1 MEGGRVVM
9 SSSVDNRVVQM
20 EFDNASFER
29 GVAQTMR
36 SLEKLDASLNFEKTG
51 AGLSKLT
58 SALDTVTFGG
68 FSTTLDGLKEK
79 ATEVFSGI
87 TNAATNVAKVVTLT
101 GVGLL
106 GAAVTAATVG
116 GTKRAANIEQARFQI
131 QGLGMDYEALSDDIS
146 YAVNGTAFGFDE
158 AAKAAAQFGASGVQ
172 AGDDMKMALRGISGV
187 AAMTNSSYD
196 EMSRIFTRVA
206 GNGRVMAID
215 LNSIAA
221 RGVNVAAA
229 LGKALGKTEAEIRDM
244 VSKGEI
250 DFATFSKAMDD
261 AFGEH
266 AMKANE
272 TFNGAFSNMKAA
284 LSRIGA
290 DFMTPIRE
298 LGRETFLG
306 VRAVIDNIRAG
317 FNQVGTLPMHAGMKV
332 VAPLEEEWSIV
343 SSFVRNMDWAG
354 NTIQSTLEKIASGG
368 RLKTL
373 IGSLLGPADAIFYA
387 TRINLEALVRALEKG
402 VNGIDLRGLKE
413 GFDSVTPVLTKFGE
427 WTAAMIPVVTTIF
440 HQFEE
445 ILWSLA
451 KTVASIV
458 GPAFSSFFDTFFG
471 GVGEV
476 GNVIINALKDF
487 SQFLV
492 PIKHIIEGFKLTE
505 EQSEALGNVFD
516 FLFGII
522 GSLGSAIVS
531 LASGGFHFLSG
542 ALTTI
547 VPLIGSFASVI
558 ASFAGPLLV
567 AVGNSIAFISEKI
580 STLASEIPG
589 VIASFI
595 DFNKVKSILDNLAN
609 AIQNAMS
616 GVDLSGVG
624 GFFSSLLS
632 GSQDFS
638 GVAASLTQLWQGALG
653 KVTEVLD
660 RLTAK
665 IEEAGS
671 VIGGFVSMLGEL
683 ATEVQSYLTGASE
696 PLADSLDEVTDS
708 TKSLGKAIGNE
719 ALTPMRNFVGALGDL
734 ASNVKVSDVV
744 VAISGA
750 ITGIMTALGVKFMKG
765 LSDIPKTL
773 NGILEGF
780 KGFATAVPNLLNGV
794 TGGLNSVKDTLK
806 AYQKEI
812 YAEAIKKIAIA
823 VALLAG
829 SILVLS
835 LVDSSKLG
843 QSLAGVLLLITAVG
857 TLMFAMTQFVKGGS
871 AKETAAMAGG
881 LASMAA
887 VVMSLGISMLM
898 LSAAVAILGH
908 MDPDALVQGV
918 VVVGVALIALAG
930 AARAVNG
937 VEGKLVSLGVCIVG
951 ISAGMLVLSASIA
964 ILGMLPIANMLIGL
978 AAVVTMLGGLLAMV
992 KTFTI
997 SKEEQAQFMQA
1008 GISIMAIAAGMLVL
1022 SASVALLG
1030 LLPRDVLAKG
1040 VGGIIGIFAAIKL
1053 IVEALDT
1060 YEGSLIEAAGAIG
1073 IIAVSMIG
1081 LSAAIAIL
1089 GSTQNM
1095 VQALV
1100 GLSVGL
1106 TAIVVALDFVTKNKS
1121 TIAAAQIFAV
1131 MGAALV
1137 GFAAA
1142 MAILGSIPWPGI
1154 IVGLGAIAGLF
1165 LILGVAGVQL
1175 AAVSGA
1181 IWTLALSVGVLGA
1194 GLLGI
1199 GVSLVAFA
1207 AGLAMLAAIGP
1218 AAAESIG
1225 VSIETLAS
1233 HLGNI
1238 FASVGEAIVTGITTI
1253 AGGIAEHAGELT
1265 NSGVMIFGQFLT
1277 GLGTM
1282 LPQLGEFAVQIILTL
1297 LTGITT
1303 HIGSI
1308 AQKGV
1313 EIIVGLIGGLASKI
1327 GDIVNVAI
1335 MTGVMFI
1342 KGLGDGI
1349 RNNAEIVGTAV
1360 TGLVNSIGSIFLGG
1374 LADIVSNIP
1383 GFGEEMAGGLRD
1395 ISGDLGAAAEEAS
1408 QQVDAKFNE
1417 TYGSILNSGQGTM
1430 FDLSS
1435 IISGSSGS
1443 LQSAGAG
1450 AGDSLSSGF
1459 ASGFNALPTDVTS
1472 TFGNALT
1479 NVGAQ
1484 AGTATTTGN
1493 RIGTSLTSGAT
1504 AGMANLS
1511 SNMRGKVQGAVSS
1524 AGSVPSYGSG
1534 YGVGDNFGSGM
1545 YSGVSSWAGAIAS
1558 RAAQMVRDAKAAAN
1572 AAQNSASPSKD
1583 MMKIGGWFG
1592 EGYAI
1597 GISNTVGLVMDTATG
1612 MVSSAKN
1619 SVEESIG
1626 SFSDILDGIDWNAN
1640 PTIRP
1645 VLDLS
1650 DVESGIRSMGDL
1662 FSMTDPI
1669 RASAYVGRN
1678 YALASSP
1685 AGSSTMNTYNISL
1698 NWEAGT
1704 DANEMVLALGNAI
1717 AMRRNMEG

>member
-36 SLEKLDASLNFEKTG
+36 SLERLDASLNFDKAG
-51 AGLSKLT
+51 SGLSKLSFAISNLSFDGFMSGLEVLGKKAGDVFGT
-58 SALDTVTFGG
+58 LADGALSVTKAM
-68 FSTTLDGLKEK
+68 SLAGL
-79 ATEVFSGI
+79 GI
-87 TNAATNVAKVVTLT
+87 LT
-101 GVGLL
+101 AGLTA
-106 GAAVTAATVG
+106 AAVG
-116 GTKRAANIEQARFQI
+116 GEKRATNIEQAKFQI
-131 QGLGMDYEALSDDIS
+131 EGLKKDYEALSKDIN
-146 YAVNGTAFGFDE
+146 YAVEGTAYGFDE
-158 AAKAAAQFGASGVQ
+158 AARAAAQFSASGID
-172 AGDDMKMALRGISGV
+172 AGENMQRALRGISGV
-187 AAMTNSSYD
+187 AAMTNTSY
-196 EMSRIFTRVA
+196 EETAQIFTRVA
-206 GNGRVMAID
+206 GNGRVMADD
-215 LNSIAA
+215 LNSIGA
-221 RGVNVAAA
+221 RGLNAAA
-229 LGKALGKTEAEIRDM
+229 TLAEALHITEAEVKDL
-244 VSKGEI
+244 VSKGKI
-250 DFATFSKAMDD
+250 DFATFAWAMDE

-266 AMKANE
+266 AKEANE
-272 TFNGAFSNMKAA
+272 TFLGAFSNMKAA

-290 DFMTPIRE
+290 DFIMPIHEFER
-298 LGRETFLG
+298 RTFLG
-306 VRAVIDNIRAG
+306 VKAIIDNIRTG
-317 FNQVGTLPMHAGMKV
+317 LNQVGTLPMHAGME
-332 VAPLEEEWSIV
+332 AIASLEEGWSIV
-343 SSFVRNMDWAG
+343 SSFARNIEWAG
-354 NTIQSTLEKIASGG
+354 YSIRTAFENIANSGVFS
-368 RLKTL
+368 KFVA
-373 IGSLLGPADAIFYA
+373 SFLGPADALFYA
-387 TRINLEALVRALEKG
+387 TRINVTALVETLEHAITS
-402 VNGIDLRGLKE
+402 VDLDGWKE
-413 GFDSVTPVLTKFGE
+413 NFDSITPILTHIGE
-427 WTAAMIPVVTTIF
+427 WSAGIIP
-440 HQFEE
+440 
-445 ILWSLA
+445 L
-451 KTVASIV
+451 
-458 GPAFSSFFDTFFG
+458 
-471 GVGEV
+471 VGEV
-476 GNVIINALKDF
+476 FTQIGLLGLAISKTLGSIAGPIVSAFFDVFFDGVENLGSSIESGLNAFNGFLEHIRLLVESFYLSEEQTNSFKASLSTLFGVVGNVATVVFNLGRGAFNALKGILSNVVPLLESLANVFGSLLGPILSYVSDALVYLSEKMAESASKVSDF
-487 SQFLV
+487 ITSFIDIDSAKNALDSFAKTIQEAMSSVAFGDGNVFTSL
-492 PIKHIIEGFKLTE
+492 FSD
-505 EQSEALGNVFD
+505 SEALSS
-516 FLFGII
+516 I
-522 GSLGSAIVS
+522 G
-531 LASGGFHFLSG
+531 ASLSG
-542 ALTTI
+542 
-547 VPLIGSFASVI
+547 
-558 ASFAGPLLV
+558 LL
-567 AVGNSIAFISEKI
+567 GGAF
-580 STLASEIPG
+580 
-589 VIASFI
+589 
-595 DFNKVKSILDNLAN
+595 DKVSA
-609 AIQNAMS
+609 
-616 GVDLSGVG
+616 
-624 GFFSSLLS
+624 
-632 GSQDFS
+632 
-638 GVAASLTQLWQGALG
+638 
-653 KVTEVLD
+653 VLD
-660 RLTAK
+660 RLKAK

-671 VIGGFVSMLGEL
+671 VISGFLGLLKELGTEIETRISNMSNPLHGNVERLSKSVS
-683 ATEVQSYLTGASE
+683 
-696 PLADSLDEVTDS
+696 
-708 TKSLGKAIGNE
+708 SLGDTLKGKTLAPMKDFTQGLEDLSGNKD
-719 ALTPMRNFVGALGDL
+719 V
-734 ASNVKVSDVV
+734 SNVV
-744 VAISGA
+744 VALSGA
-750 ITGIMTALGVKFMKG
+750 FTGLISALGVKFIAG
-765 LSDIPKTL
+765 IASIPKTIS
-773 NGILEGF
+773 GIFQTFSDFAASIPNIINTASDVLE
-780 KGFATAVPNLLNGV
+780 
-794 TGGLNSVKDTLK
+794 SVKDVLK

-812 YAEAIKKIAIA
+812 YAEAIKKIAVA

-835 LVDSSKLG
+835 LVDTAKLG

-857 TLMFAMTQFVKGGS
+857 TLMFAMTQFVKGDS
-871 AKETAAMAGG
+871 VKETAAMAGG
-881 LASMAA
+881 LASMAT
-887 VVMSLGISMLM
+887 VMVALGASVLM
-898 LSAAVAILGH
+898 LSAAVAIFGH
-908 MDPDALVQGV
+908 MDPNVLVQGAIV
-918 VVVGVALIALAG
+918 VVAALAALAG
-930 AARAVNG
+930 AAKVVNG
-937 VEGKLVSLGVCIVG
+937 VKGDLLSLGVCIVG
-951 ISAGMLVLSASIA
+951 ISAAMLVLSASIA

-997 SKEEQAQFMQA
+997 SKEEQAQFVQA

-1053 IVEALDT
+1053 IVETLDT

-1095 VQALV
+1095 AQALI
-1100 GLSVGL
+1100 GLAVGL
-1106 TAIVVALDFVTKNKS
+1106 TAMVVALDAVTKNKS
-1121 TIAAAQIFAV
+1121 TIASAQTLAV
-1131 MGAALV
+1131 MGVALIS
-1137 GFAAA
+1137 FAAA
-1142 MAILGSIPWPGI
+1142 IAVLGAVSWEGI
-1154 IVGLGAIAGLF
+1154 IPGLVAIAGLF
-1165 LILGVAGVQL
+1165 VILGAAGYAL

-1199 GVSLVAFA
+1199 GVGLVAFA
-1207 AGLAMLAAIGP
+1207 AGLTMLAAIGP

-1225 VSIETLAS
+1225 VAIETLAS

-1253 AGGIAEHAGELT
+1253 AEGIAEHAGELT
-1265 NSGVMIFGQFLT
+1265 NSGVTIFGQFLT

-1313 EIIVGLIGGLASKI
+1313 EIIVGLIAGLASKI

-1335 MTGVMFI
+1335 MAGVMFI

-1349 RNNAEIVGTAV
+1349 RNNAEIVATAV
-1360 TGLVNSIGSIFLGG
+1360 TGLVNSIGSVFLGG

-1435 IISGSSGS
+1435 IISGSGGS

-1459 ASGFNALPTDVTS
+1459 TSGFNSLPADVTS
-1472 TFGNALT
+1472 TFGNALG

-1558 RAAQMVRDAKAAAN
+1558 RAASMVSAAKAAAN

-1583 MMKIGGWFG
+1583 MMEIGGWFG

-1650 DVESGIRSMGDL
+1650 DVESGISSMGDL

-1685 AGSSTMNTYNISL
+1685 VGSSTMNTYNISL

>member
-68 FSTTLDGLKEK
+68 FSATLDGLKEK

-106 GAAVTAATVG
+106 GAAFTAATVG

-131 QGLGMDYEALSDDIS
+131 QGLGMDYEALSKDID

-172 AGDDMKMALRGISGV
+172 AGADMKMALRGISGV

-196 EMSRIFTRVA
+196 EMARIFTRVA

-244 VSKGEI
+244 VSKGQI
-250 DFATFSKAMDD
+250 DFATFARAMDE

-306 VRAVIDNIRAG
+306 VRAVIDNIRSG
-317 FNQVGTLPMHAGMKV
+317 LNRVGTLPMHAGMKV

-354 NTIQSTLEKIASGG
+354 NTIQSSLKRIA
-368 RLKTL
+368 
-373 IGSLLGPADAIFYA
+373 GSDVLGKLVSSFLGPADAIFYS
-387 TRINLEALVRALEKG
+387 TRLNIEAFIRVLERNVVSIKLDEWKAK
-402 VNGIDLRGLKE
+402 
-413 GFDSVTPVLTKFGE
+413 FDAITPVLTRFGE
-427 WTAAMIPVVTTIF
+427 WSASMVYAVGGAIRRLGLLIGAVVNT
-440 HQFEE
+440 
-445 ILWSLA
+445 L
-451 KTVASIV
+451 ASIV
-458 GPAFSSFFDTFFG
+458 GPILTSFFDQFFG
-471 GVGEV
+471 GVSEV
-476 GNVIINALKDF
+476 GDAIVKAVKGFDEFLKDIRKVVE
-487 SQFLV
+487 S
-492 PIKHIIEGFKLTE
+492 FKLTE
-505 EQSEALGNVFD
+505 EQSKALGNTFD
-516 FLFGII
+516 FLFGFI
-522 GSLGSAIVS
+522 GSVGSTIAN
-531 LASGGFHFLSG
+531 LASGAFQLLVG

-547 VPLIGSFASVI
+547 VPLIVSFASVI

-595 DFNKVKSILDNLAN
+595 DFDKVKSILDGLAK
-609 AIQNAMS
+609 AIQDAMS

-624 GFFSSLLS
+624 GFFSSLFS

-638 GVAASLTQLWQGALG
+638 GVAAGLAQLWQGAFG
-653 KVTEVLD
+653 KVTEVLG

-671 VIGGFVSMLGEL
+671 VVGGFVSMLGEL
-683 ATEVQSYLTGASE
+683 ASEVQSYLTGASE

-750 ITGIMTALGVKFMKG
+750 ITGMMTALGVKFMRG

-773 NGILEGF
+773 NGILNGF
-780 KGFATAVPNLLNGV
+780 KSFATAVPNLLNGV
-794 TGGLNSVKDTLK
+794 TGVLNGVKDTLK

-835 LVDSSKLG
+835 LVDTSKLG
-843 QSLAGVLLLITAVG
+843 QSLAGVLLLLTGVG
-857 TLMFAMTQFVKGGS
+857 TLIAEMWYLFKGANPKDTMAMTGP
-871 AKETAAMAGG
+871 
-881 LASMAA
+881 LASLALAMIGLGAA
-887 VVMSLGISMLM
+887 VLM
-898 LSAAVAILGH
+898 LSAAVAIFGH
-908 MDPDALVQGV
+908 MDPETLKQGLLSV
-918 VVVGVALIALAG
+918 VVV
-930 AARAVNG
+930 
-937 VEGKLVSLGVCIVG
+937 LVSLGATAKLISSVKGQLIQLGVCIMG
-951 ISAGMLVLSASIA
+951 IASAMLILTAAIALLGAIPWPIVLQGGIAVISMLGLILLMVSRMKVTEGTSAKFMQAGLAVMALSAAMLVFSASIA
-964 ILGMLPIANMLIGL
+964 A
-978 AAVVTMLGGLLAMV
+978 
-992 KTFTI
+992 
-997 SKEEQAQFMQA
+997 
-1008 GISIMAIAAGMLVL
+1008 
-1022 SASVALLG
+1022 LG
-1030 LLPRDVLAKG
+1030 LLPRDVLSKG
-1040 VGGIIGIFAAIKL
+1040 IGSIIAIFAMIKL
-1053 IVEALDT
+1053 FVESLKS
-1060 YEGSLIEAAGAIG
+1060 YEGPLVKAAFAIDILVVGLLGLTAAIMLLGSTQNLASSL
-1073 IIAVSMIG
+1073 IG
-1081 LSAAIAIL
+1081 LSVGLAAIVFALDAVAKNKSSMIAAQTFAVMGVALVGFAAAIAIL
-1089 GSTQNM
+1089 GSM
-1095 VQALV
+1095 PWQA
-1100 GLSVGL
+1100 
-1106 TAIVVALDFVTKNKS
+1106 IAL
-1121 TIAAAQIFAV
+1121 
-1131 MGAALV
+1131 
-1137 GFAAA
+1137 
-1142 MAILGSIPWPGI
+1142 
-1154 IVGLGAIAGLF
+1154 GLGAIAGTF
-1165 LILGVAGVQL
+1165 IILGAAGALLAPLTPVIEALAIGVAL
-1175 AAVSGA
+1175 
-1181 IWTLALSVGVLGA
+1181 LGA
-1194 GLLGI
+1194 GLLGT
-1199 GVSLVAFA
+1199 GV
-1207 AGLAMLAAIGP
+1207 GLAMFASGLAVLATIGP

-1225 VSIETLAS
+1225 VAIETLAS

-1253 AGGIAEHAGELT
+1253 AEGIAEHAGELT
-1265 NSGVMIFGQFLT
+1265 NSGVTIFSQFLT

-1313 EIIVGLIGGLASKI
+1313 EIIVGLIAGLASKI

-1360 TGLVNSIGSIFLGG
+1360 TGLVNSIGSVFLGG

-1383 GFGEEMAGGLRD
+1383 VFGEEMAGGLRD

-1534 YGVGDNFGSGM
+1534 YGVGDNFGSGL
-1545 YSGVSSWAGAIAS
+1545 YAGIASWANPIANQ
-1558 RAAQMVRDAKAAAN
+1558 AASIVRNAKAAAN
-1572 AAQNSASPSKD
+1572 AEQASASPSKD
-1583 MMKIGGWFG
+1583 MMKVGGWFG

-1597 GISNTVGLVMDTATG
+1597 GISNTVGLVMNAATD
-1612 MVSSAKN
+1612 MVSHAKS
-1619 SVEESIG
+1619 SVEESMN
-1626 SFSDILDGIDWNAN
+1626 SFSDIIDNIDWNAN

-1662 FSMTDPI
+1662 FYMTDPI